1 MNKVFK
7 IILFYD
13 IILLNSVGDK
23 MSSRM
28 DRYFENEK
36 PVGSRTA
43 RNERL
48 YEEISHDDLNDV
60 NISSN
65 AHVIGDNDLGIEKIK
80 ELLQKK
86 YPEEP
91 KKTSIFMQPEEKKV
105 ELLDTEETKE
115 YDINAIL
122 EKAKSKKD
130 VHYERDRLKKI
141 HDTQYDILK
150 NLNLENN
157 KQEPESKVT
166 SNKADL
172 MNLINTITEKELTRE
187 LNPLDILTDLK
198 GSDDTVVLD
207 GIEKEVQH
215 ELKETV
221 KEEVKKE
228 MDKSFFTNSLSFT
241 QSDFDDFN
249 DLKEDMESNKLI
261 VRVLL
266 IIVAIALVVGMVF
279 LVNSIFHFNWF

>member
-60 NISSN
+60 NLSSN